1 MLADISSVDA
11 IYIVCGRTDM
21 RKSIDGL
28 CAIDCSV
35 FLESSIKSNAYFI
48 QDEAEKMNLIFQL
61 RQNSLYPS
69 QEIVSEPEPFTDFIM
84 HYQIHQKEYPEFVK
98 NFKQQQKK
106 ENESKES
113 ASDTIKS
120 RPTS

>member
-1 MLADISSVDA
+1 MCDHPGTVF
-11 IYIVCGRTDM
+11 
-21 RKSIDGL
+21 
-28 CAIDCSV
+28 DCSV

-84 HYQIHQKEYPEFVK
+84 HYQMHQKEYPEFVK

-113 ASDTIKS
+113 ASDNIKS